1 MYITYFKTIYSAAPD
16 TPNRFNGNHPMAP
29 RTDYEEETSRF
40 STIRDTDITE
50 FKRMICYEQVV
61 YDDLRLEKEEY
72 VGLALVPDDL
82 DTVVETEPLY
92 NESVVIIIDDDSK
105 CFFQ

>member
-1 MYITYFKTIYSAAPD
+1 MKPFTLVITAPD
-16 TPNRFNGNHPMAP
+16 SPNRFNGNHPMAP

-40 STIRDTDITE
+40 STIRDINITE
-50 FKRMICYEQVV
+50 FERMICYEQVV

-72 VGLALVPDDL
+72 AGLTLVPDDL

-92 NESVVIIIDDDSK
+92 DDSVFIIIDDDSK

>member
-1 MYITYFKTIYSAAPD
+1 
-16 TPNRFNGNHPMAP
+16 MAP
-29 RTDYEEETSRF
+29 KTDYEEETSRF
-40 STIRDTDITE
+40 STIRDTFISE
-50 FKRMICYEQVV
+50 LRRMICYEQVV
-61 YDDLRLEKEEY
+61 YDDLRLEREEY

>member
-1 MYITYFKTIYSAAPD
+1 
-16 TPNRFNGNHPMAP
+16 MAP
-29 RTDYEEETSRF
+29 RTDYGEETSRF
-40 STIRDTDITE
+40 STIRDTFITE
-50 FKRMICYEQVV
+50 VRRMICYEQVV

-105 CFFQ
+105 CFFPMIQNVSGHFSSYRC

>member
-1 MYITYFKTIYSAAPD
+1 
-16 TPNRFNGNHPMAP
+16 MAP

-40 STIRDTDITE
+40 STIRDTFITE
-50 FKRMICYEQVV
+50 LRRMICYEQVV

-82 DTVVETEPLY
+82 DTAVETEPLY

>member
-1 MYITYFKTIYSAAPD
+1 
-16 TPNRFNGNHPMAP
+16 MAP
-29 RTDYEEETSRF
+29 RTDYEEETSKF
-40 STIRDTDITE
+40 STIRGTFITE
-50 FKRMICYEQVV
+50 ERRMICYEQVV

-72 VGLALVPDDL
+72 VGLALIADDL

-105 CFFQ
+105 CFFPECFRSFVHLNRC